1 MQRYANYV
9 VYTWKNRM
17 FGKPN
22 KTSHFLAYLG
32 NLGGKI
38 FMIRVLWSGVPENQD
53 FVGSG
58 KRFVPLFYVE
68 EKILTRLPSI
78 RREIKKE
85 NLSVIYDGDL
95 LEKEYE

>member
-1 MQRYANYV
+1 
-9 VYTWKNRM
+9 
-17 FGKPN
+17 
-22 KTSHFLAYLG
+22 
-32 NLGGKI
+32 
-38 FMIRVLWSGVPENQD
+38 MIRVLWSGVPENQD